1 MSLSTENGGMGGGGG
16 IEDKVGLVGRLVWEC
31 ICSLSTITY
40 ACTSN
45 TKPTLCYK
53 AILNW
58 SYDNM
63 IRGLCDS
70 KPVHQQIQNLTI
82 FSSRNPSYQ

>member
-1 MSLSTENGGMGGGGG
+1 MGDGGG
-16 IEDKVGLVGRLVWEC
+16 IEDEVGLVGRLVWEC
-31 ICSLSTITY
+31 ICLLSTITY

-53 AILNW
+53 AILNR

-70 KPVHQQIQNLTI
+70 KPVHQQIKNLTI